1 MMRSKRFL
9 RNSGKRG
16 RLPLKIF
23 LALYLACFLGC
34 TSSTK
39 PTYLKENIDQ
49 AVQDLAKK
57 EYNID
62 VKAKLVG
69 STLWVYL
76 PVEDMLTPTDKPAKY
91 VERFLVDDNRS
102 NFKDGRFQ
110 IEYAIKNVPEKQEKQ
125 QDYKYNKDVLEKIS
139 NSWKIMRR
147 VLFSMERSKDK
158 EPKFFCL
165 VIADIKNGFEI
176 KEIFYALDLK
186 KVSYDFISWTEYQ
199 HRAIEETSVSADII
213 GDTHGLHL
221 NYKDIT
227 FEEFLAMQIK
237 HRIKLKFQKPEVD
250 KNIDIDKEILKIIIY
265 TIKTYDLRNFREV
278 QLDNLVTE
286 NRVILNQA
294 AVWARPT
301 E

>member
-1 MMRSKRFL
+1 MMKLKRSL

-16 RLPLKIF
+16 LPIKVPLV
-23 LALYLACFLGC
+23 LLLACILGC

-49 AVQDLAKK
+49 AVGDLAKK
-57 EYNID
+57 EYKID

-69 STLWVYL
+69 STLWVYM
-76 PVEDMLTPTDKPAKY
+76 PVEDMLAKSDKPIKY
-91 VERFLVDDNRS
+91 TERFSVDDNRAGFEGGG
-102 NFKDGRFQ
+102 FKVA
-110 IEYAIKNVPEKQEKQ
+110 YAIKNVPEKKEKQ
-125 QDYKYNKDVLEKIS
+125 QDYKYNKEIVDKIS
-139 NSWKIMRR
+139 NVWKIMRR
-147 VLFSMERSKDK
+147 VLFSSERSKDK

-176 KEIFYALDLK
+176 KEVFYALDLK

-199 HRAIEETSVSADII
+199 HRAIDETNVSADII
-213 GDTHGLHL
+213 GDKEGLHL
-221 NYKDIT
+221 DYKDISL
-227 FEEFLAMQIK
+227 EEFLAMQIK

-250 KNIDIDKEILKIIIY
+250 KNIDIDKEVLKIVVY
-265 TIKTYDLRNFREV
+265 TIKIYGLHDFKEV

-286 NRVILNQA
+286 NRVILNRM